1 MSVIWQ
7 FKNGEKTNINVI
19 LEKIDEIIKLSVSK
33 AILYG
38 DIFQRDEI
46 IFIINRLTKHNI
58 SVITIA
64 ENADIPERKLNKL
77 SENKKAS
84 LYIFIDPGEFRQGN
98 CTITDDDLTY
108 LRKYDLY
115 KGIISPQNSGYYVSE
130 RSNNISEHM
139 RKNPDAKKSFD
150 ELEPMFKI

>member
-7 FKNGEKTNINVI
+7 FKKGEKNNINVI
-19 LEKIDEIIKLSVSK
+19 LEKIDEIIKLGVSK

-38 DIFQRDEI
+38 DIFQRDEL

-58 SVITIA
+58 SVITIT

-77 SENKKAS
+77 SENPKVS
-84 LYIFIDPGEFRQGN
+84 LYIFIDPEQFRQGN

-115 KGIISPQNSGYYVSE
+115 KGIISPQSSGYYVSE

>member
-77 SENKKAS
+77 SENKKHH
-84 LYIFIDPGEFRQGN
+84 
-98 CTITDDDLTY
+98 CTY
-108 LRKYDLY
+108 LLTR
-115 KGIISPQNSGYYVSE
+115 NSF
-130 RSNNISEHM
+130 
-139 RKNPDAKKSFD
+139 AKA
-150 ELEPMFKI
+150 IVQ

>member
-77 SENKKAS
+77 SENKKVS
-84 LYIFIDPGEFRQGN
+84 LYIFIDPEEFRQGN
-98 CTITDDDLTY
+98 CTITDD
-108 LRKYDLY
+108 DLY

>member
-64 ENADIPERKLNKL
+64 ENADIPEINYQKT
-77 SENKKAS
+77 KKHH
-84 LYIFIDPGEFRQGN
+84 
-98 CTITDDDLTY
+98 CTY
-108 LRKYDLY
+108 LLTR
-115 KGIISPQNSGYYVSE
+115 NSF
-130 RSNNISEHM
+130 
-139 RKNPDAKKSFD
+139 AKA
-150 ELEPMFKI
+150 IVQ

>member
-1 MSVIWQ
+1 M
-7 FKNGEKTNINVI
+7 
-19 LEKIDEIIKLSVSK
+19 
-33 AILYG
+33 
-38 DIFQRDEI
+38 
-46 IFIINRLTKHNI
+46 
-58 SVITIA
+58 
-64 ENADIPERKLNKL
+64 
-77 SENKKAS
+77 
-84 LYIFIDPGEFRQGN
+84 YIFIDPEQFRQGN

-139 RKNPDAKKSFD
+139 RKNPDAKKLFD

>member
-7 FKNGEKTNINVI
+7 FKNGEKTNINDI

-84 LYIFIDPGEFRQGN
+84 LYIFIDPEQFRQGN
-98 CTITDDDLTY
+98 CTITDD
-108 LRKYDLY
+108 DLY

-139 RKNPDAKKSFD
+139 RKNPDAKKLFD

>member
-7 FKNGEKTNINVI
+7 FKNEEKTNINVI

-84 LYIFIDPGEFRQGN
+84 LYIFIDPEEFRQGN
-98 CTITDDDLTY
+98 CTITDD
-108 LRKYDLY
+108 DLY

>member
-7 FKNGEKTNINVI
+7 FKKGEKNNINVI
-19 LEKIDEIIKLSVSK
+19 LEKIDEIIKLGVSK

-58 SVITIA
+58 SVITIT

-77 SENKKAS
+77 SENPKVS
-84 LYIFIDPGEFRQGN
+84 LYIFIDPEQFRQGN

-115 KGIISPQNSGYYVSE
+115 KGIISPQSSGYYVSE

-150 ELEPMFKI
+150 ELELMFKI

>member
-19 LEKIDEIIKLSVSK
+19 LEKIDEIIRLSVSK

-77 SENKKAS
+77 SEIKKAS
-84 LYIFIDPGEFRQGN
+84 LYIFIDPEEFRKAIVQ
-98 CTITDDDLTY
+98 
-108 LRKYDLY
+108 
-115 KGIISPQNSGYYVSE
+115 
-130 RSNNISEHM
+130 
-139 RKNPDAKKSFD
+139 
-150 ELEPMFKI
+150 

>member
-1 MSVIWQ
+1 MSIIWQ
-7 FKNGEKTNINVI
+7 FKKGEKTNINDI
-19 LEKIDEIIKLSVSK
+19 LEKIDEIIKLGVSK
-33 AILYG
+33 VILYG
-38 DIFQRDEI
+38 NIFQHDEI

-84 LYIFIDPGEFRQGN
+84 LYIFIDPEEFRQGN

-139 RKNPDAKKSFD
+139 RKNPDAKKLFD

>member
-1 MSVIWQ
+1 MSIIWQ
-7 FKNGEKTNINVI
+7 FKKGEKTNINDI
-19 LEKIDEIIKLSVSK
+19 LEKIDEIIKLGVSK
-33 AILYG
+33 VILYG
-38 DIFQRDEI
+38 NIFQHDEI

-77 SENKKAS
+77 SENKKVS
-84 LYIFIDPGEFRQGN
+84 LYIFIDPEQFRQGN

-139 RKNPDAKKSFD
+139 RKNPDAKKLFD

>member
-1 MSVIWQ
+1 MSIIWQ
-7 FKNGEKTNINVI
+7 FKKGEKTNINDI
-19 LEKIDEIIKLSVSK
+19 LEKIDEIIKLGVSK
-33 AILYG
+33 VILYG
-38 DIFQRDEI
+38 NIFQHDEI

-77 SENKKAS
+77 SENKKVS
-84 LYIFIDPGEFRQGN
+84 LYIFIDPEQFRQGN

>member
-38 DIFQRDEI
+38 DIFQFQRDEI

-84 LYIFIDPGEFRQGN
+84 LYIFIDPEEFRQGN
-98 CTITDDDLTY
+98 CTITDD
-108 LRKYDLY
+108 DLY